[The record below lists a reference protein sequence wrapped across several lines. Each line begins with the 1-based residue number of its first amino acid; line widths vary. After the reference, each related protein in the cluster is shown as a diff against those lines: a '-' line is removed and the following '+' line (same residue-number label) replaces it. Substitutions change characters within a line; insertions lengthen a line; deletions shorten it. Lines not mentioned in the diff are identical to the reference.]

1 MSSIAARESLYK
13 RISEADFRFVVL
25 FPFITTSVHL
35 FLYGLNV
42 LLFWVGLGVL
52 RRREQKK
59 NVGNRLLR
67 VALVSLFLLCSVSV
81 PLSLVSVILDVKHAF
96 CLALAGECSR
106 ESRLPKTVNI
116 MHICILV
123 ILMIMT
129 CIVDAILVFRSFVIC
144 GWQRKSY
151 ALALVTFCILFDGG
165 STAIRSRKMQLLHS
179 PSEAATL
186 NPTSSDSY
194 FEILT
199 FLDYVSLGFVL
210 IHLLI
215 NGFLTSVIARKILL
229 SRARQGLASTTGDRF
244 RTLAILL
251 VESFLLYLI
260 GWAVFAACILS
271 RLRNFM

>member
-1 MSSIAARESLYK
+1 
-13 RISEADFRFVVL
+13 
-25 FPFITTSVHL
+25 
-35 FLYGLNV
+35 
-42 LLFWVGLGVL
+42 
-52 RRREQKK
+52 
-59 NVGNRLLR
+59 
-67 VALVSLFLLCSVSV
+67 
-81 PLSLVSVILDVKHAF
+81 
-96 CLALAGECSR
+96 
-106 ESRLPKTVNI
+106 
-116 MHICILV
+116 
-123 ILMIMT
+123 
-129 CIVDAILVFRSFVIC
+129 
-144 GWQRKSY
+144 
-151 ALALVTFCILFDGG
+151 
-165 STAIRSRKMQLLHS
+165 MQLLHS

-271 RLRNFM
+271 RLRNFMVFDSVLVQVLGIAPTLLTVQANIQKDKSPTEVVTRDQPPCMTRTTTSESVDEDIVLYIVGDRSTVHARS